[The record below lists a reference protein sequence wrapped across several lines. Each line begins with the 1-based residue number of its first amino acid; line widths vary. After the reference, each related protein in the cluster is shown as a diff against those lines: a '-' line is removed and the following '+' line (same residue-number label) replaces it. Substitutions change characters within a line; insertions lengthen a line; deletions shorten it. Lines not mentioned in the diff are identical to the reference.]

1 MATPSKPPVLPEIYT
16 GEKNWDE
23 WIDHFESVATVCG
36 WDDAAKLKWL
46 HVRLTG
52 RAGTAFRRLPAETK
66 ADYNAAVG
74 ALKERFEPASK
85 RELYMASL
93 NSRTKKRSEDWAVY
107 GEDLK
112 LLADKAYPEL
122 QEAAREQF
130 ALNQFLNVQ
139 VAFAVK
145 QAKPTTVNDAIRLTM
160 EMESYL
166 RPSKPAKKVTFMDE
180 GDNDQE
186 ETRVVAAA
194 GTLRPTTDAAMQQL
208 LQRMERIETELQSC
222 RKAMNEQP
230 AGPSRQRRW
239 ARPPKCWNCDEEGH
253 LARNCTAP
261 PRNPRVQNSRN
272 QGNEKPSGP

>member
-1 MATPSKPPVLPEIYT
+1 MATPPKPPVLPEVYT

-52 RAGTAFRRLPAETK
+52 RAGSAFRRLPTATK
-66 ADYNAAVG
+66 ADYGATTE

-85 RELYMASL
+85 KELYMTSL
-93 NSRTKKRSEDWAVY
+93 NTRMKKRSEDWAVY

-112 LLADKAYPEL
+112 LLADKAYPDL

-130 ALNQFLNVQ
+130 ALNQFLTQLDNAQ

-145 QAKPTTVNDAIRLTM
+145 QAKPRTVDDAIRLTM

-166 RPSKPAKKVTFMDE
+166 RPSRPAKVTFKE
-180 GDNDQE
+180 ENDRDRE
-186 ETRVVAAA
+186 VETVAAA
-194 GTLRPTTDAAMQQL
+194 GAARPTTDATMQL
-208 LQRMERIETELQSC
+208 VLQRMERLETELQSC
-222 RKAMNEQP
+222 RKARQEP
-230 AGPSRQRRW
+230 AGPTKQRRW
-239 ARPPKCWNCDEEGH
+239 ARPPKCWNCEEEGH
-253 LARNCTAP
+253 IARYCTAP
-261 PRNPRVQNSRN
+261 PRKPRDSQD